1 MPARSN
7 NYISNPSQTDRVHRT
22 DNRGD
27 WNISNRDKAFL
38 RYSYLT
44 RKFLNPGPF
53 PPPLI
58 GATTNDQHLKTT
70 RAHSAVL
77 SETHVFSSSMV
88 NEFRGGYSRVYD
100 LRGDIVTG
108 PFLGPEF
115 GFKGIPASP
124 GSGISGLPGISIS
137 GYSNLGETSFVPNG
151 KVAEVLQFKDDVSW
165 VRGSHSLKAGGQF
178 QWVRSYFDISNSARG
193 PYGFTQVYTQNPQ
206 NRPPSGDAWA
216 DFQLGVTSSAGI
228 SRTNIGDVRQKYV
241 SLFFQDDW
249 KVTARLT
256 MNLGLRYEIWTPR
269 FERTN
274 LQANFLP
281 AEGKFIFPN
290 NQAPPGIPASI
301 VTRIPG
307 GVDNR
312 TLVKPDNNNLAPRV
326 GIACQL
332 RQHTVFRAG
341 GGIFFASSAFPGVG
355 ATLPGNPPFT
365 LTFNYPT
372 DQITPN
378 ITFAA
383 GFPENALDLRSV
395 EPTTAAWR
403 GFAAEYPLAYVSK
416 WSFGLQ
422 QEIAQFLLEANY
434 VGTKGSHFYVHY
446 DINQPGPGAGAV
458 QPRRPYPAL
467 GGIQWTTPAGSS
479 TYHSL
484 QTRIERRY
492 RNGVSLLASY
502 TFSRAIDVGG
512 EQLGGGD
519 LLYRDT
525 RNILA
530 ERGLAAFDLR
540 QRFVSAFL
548 YDLPFGRGKR
558 FPISNS
564 VWNVIA
570 GNWQVNGI
578 VTLRSGQ
585 PFTPSMGFS
594 AANTGDPRP
603 DRIAD
608 GNLPPGQR
616 SIGTW
621 FDKPAFRAPTPYN
634 FGSAG
639 RNILI
644 GPGASNADL
653 SVFKRFPVRWLGET
667 GEVQF
672 RAEAFNSFN
681 HPQFDIPNS
690 RVDLAQGA
698 TITALAVPMREMQ
711 FGLKVIF

>member
-1 MPARSN
+1 
-7 NYISNPSQTDRVHRT
+7 
-22 DNRGD
+22 
-27 WNISNRDKAFL
+27 
-38 RYSYLT
+38 
-44 RKFLNPGPF
+44 
-53 PPPLI
+53 
-58 GATTNDQHLKTT
+58 
-70 RAHSAVL
+70 
-77 SETHVFSSSMV
+77 MV

-193 PYGFTQVYTQNPQ
+193 TYGFTQVYTQNPQ